1 MSQIMKD
8 FVVIVKIFSFIL
20 MYKSVLTIDIKIMFL
35 FVKSQLYFMHIDV
48 TLYVYNGRGPS
59 QTGGCI

>member
-48 TLYVYNGRGPS
+48 TLYVYNGRGPN